1 MIVSGSVALAAAPA
15 AVRAILDDPETL
27 SRALPN
33 VDRFGWSDGPEDGS
47 FAVTIRPALALGE
60 IPVRTVWQRLDVASA
75 DGGASGAASADGPLR
90 YRVEGRTDEQRVDL
104 DVLLE
109 IAPGDGGES
118 GSSRVSWQLGVH
130 VTGTLRAAGQRVV
143 APIVERQ
150 VRLVLEAAGEE
161 AAR

>member
-15 AVRAILDDPETL
+15 AVRAVLDDPERL

-33 VDRFGWSDGPEDGS
+33 VDRFGWSDGPAAGS

-75 DGGASGAASADGPLR
+75 DAGASSGAASADGPLR

-109 IAPGDGGES
+109 IAPGDGAAAS
-118 GSSRVSWQLGVH
+118 LVAWQLGVH
-130 VTGTLRAAGQRVV
+130 VTGTLRAAGQRVI

>member
-1 MIVSGSVALAAAPA
+1 MIVAGRVTLAVAPA
-15 AVRAILDDPETL
+15 ALRAVLDDPERL

-33 VDRFGWSDGPEDGS
+33 VDRFGWSDGPVEGS

-60 IPVRTVWQRLDVASA
+60 IPVRTVWHRVDPDA
-75 DGGASGAASADGPLR
+75 ADGPLR

-104 DVLLE
+104 DVVVAV
-109 IAPGDGGES
+109 APAQEGAAATVE
-118 GSSRVSWQLGVH
+118 WQLGVH

-150 VRLVLEAAGEE
+150 VALVLAAAGEE

>member
-1 MIVSGSVALAAAPA
+1 MIVAGKLSLAAAPSA
-15 AVRAILDDPETL
+15 LRAVLGDPERL

-33 VDRFGWSDGPEDGS
+33 VDRFGWSEGAQEGT
-47 FAVTIRPALALGE
+47 FAVTIRPALGLGE
-60 IPVRTVWQRLDVASA
+60 IPVRTVWRRLDP
-75 DGGASGAASADGPLR
+75 AAADGPLR

-104 DVLLE
+104 DVVVAVAAAE
-109 IAPGDGGES
+109 AGGAS
-118 GSSRVSWQLGVH
+118 LVDWQLGVH
-130 VTGTLRAAGQRVV
+130 VTGTLRAAGQRVI

>member
-1 MIVSGSVALAAAPA
+1 MIVSGSVALAAAPG
-15 AVRAILDDPETL
+15 AVRAVLEDPETL

-33 VDRFGWSDGPEDGS
+33 VDRFGWSDGPAEGS

-60 IPVRTVWQRLDVASA
+60 IPVRTVWQRLESTGVADAASA
-75 DGGASGAASADGPLR
+75 EASADGPLR

-109 IAPGDGGES
+109 IAPGDS
-118 GSSRVSWQLGVH
+118 AAASRVSWQLGVH
-130 VTGTLRAAGQRVV
+130 VTGTLRAAGQRVI

>member
-15 AVRAILDDPETL
+15 AVRAVLEDPETL

-33 VDRFGWSDGPEDGS
+33 VDRFGWSDGPAEGS

-109 IAPGDGGES
+109 IAPDGAAAS
-118 GSSRVSWQLGVH
+118 LVSWQLGVH

>member
-15 AVRAILDDPETL
+15 AVRAVLEDPETL

-33 VDRFGWSDGPEDGS
+33 VDRFGWSDGPEEGS

-60 IPVRTVWQRLDVASA
+60 IPVRTVWQRVDAA
-75 DGGASGAASADGPLR
+75 GGDGDAPGAASADGPLR

-109 IAPGDGGES
+109 IAPGDDAAAS
-118 GSSRVSWQLGVH
+118 LVSWQLGVH
-130 VTGTLRAAGQRVV
+130 VTGTLRAAGQRVI

-150 VRLVLEAAGEE
+150 VRLVLAAAGEE